1 MRAFPDSPIS
11 QANYNTQTSRL
22 QVWFRD
28 RAEHLTYRNVP
39 HAAYD
44 KLVTADS
51 KGQYFELMIRGRYP
65 SERG

>member
-1 MRAFPDSPIS
+1 MPAFPDSPIS
-11 QANYNTQTSRL
+11 QAEYDTQTSQLR
-22 QVWFRD
+22 VWFRD
-28 RAEHLTYRNVP
+28 SAEHLTYRNVP
-39 HAAYD
+39 PAVYD